1 MSISMSNFENFLLV
15 CIMDK
20 SGSMGEPASNDVEC
34 AGFTRND
41 FARQGAMLC
50 VNACPETMYMA
61 CVAFDSTAS
70 VVSPTMQMSNRN
82 KTTMCDNIKT
92 IRPSG
97 GTEIFSAMEETRRVI
112 NEAKD
117 IYGIKNV
124 YVIMFTDGE
133 DNKLNE
139 TNVSSYFD
147 SLKTNGEFNFS
158 MDTVGFG
165 PNANTQ
171 LLVKMAGLCS
181 GTYAL
186 CFDASMVG
194 TIFGRAI
201 ARTYLGSEAF
211 GIYEN
216 SESKSSEYYNL
227 KDVYH
232 MFRTDLSE
240 LLLNTNYRML
250 TDRVQAVNAFNT
262 KMEEWLSE
270 SNPKEILEPD
280 WFGMICSLHADLN
293 DQIRMAVSDANYWT
307 KWGKA
312 YWQTMGIA
320 LEKQYAPNYKDNS
333 LQGFG
338 SEVAKKE
345 YDRISKLYDEM
356 SMIAPSNTYD
366 IKNRTSAIPLT
377 SAAFNN
383 PYGGCFH
390 PNSTL
395 LLSNGDLISVND
407 LEQKLLAGEQVFVVS
422 SAHGN
427 VPIEAIIKTNTSQ
440 HSTKFCKIG
449 NTVLTPTHPILLD
462 NRWFYPKSVANVYE
476 EQVMFVFNIIL
487 GINPITK
494 VRYTSLLVNDNEC
507 IALAH
512 AIQNDP
518 IATDSFW
525 GSELFVDQLKSLYQT
540 EYSRGVINFNHKFKR
555 NMVTGWVDD
564 IDLGDI

>member
-1 MSISMSNFENFLLV
+1 MSNFENFLLV
-15 CIMDK
+15 LIMDK

-41 FARQGAMLC
+41 FARQGGMLC
-50 VNACPETMYMA
+50 VNACPESMYMA
-61 CVAFDSTAS
+61 CVAFDSTAN
-70 VVSPTMQMSNRN
+70 VVSKTMQMSSTN
-82 KTTMCDNIKT
+82 KTNMCDNIKT

-97 GTEIFSAMEETRRVI
+97 GTDIFSAMEETKRVI

-133 DNKLNE
+133 DSKLNE

-165 PNANTQ
+165 PSANTQ
-171 LLVKMAGLCS
+171 LLVKMAGLCN

-194 TIFGRAI
+194 TIFGRAT

-216 SESKSSEYYNL
+216 FQIKSSEYYNL
-227 KDVYH
+227 KNTYH
-232 MFRTDLSE
+232 MFRTELSQ
-240 LLLNTNYRML
+240 LLLNPNYRML
-250 TDRVQAVNAFNT
+250 AERVHAVNTFNT
-262 KMEEWLSE
+262 KMEDWLGSN
-270 SNPKEILEPD
+270 NPKEITDPD
-280 WFGMICSLHADLN
+280 WYGMICSLHADLN

-338 SEVAKKE
+338 SETAKKE

-366 IKNRTSAIPLT
+366 IKNRTTAIPLT
-377 SAAFNN
+377 SAAFND
-383 PYGGCFH
+383 PYSGCFH

-395 LLSNGDLISVND
+395 LLSNGNLISVSD
-407 LEQKLLAGEQVFVVS
+407 LEVKLLAGEQVFVVS
-422 SAHGN
+422 STHGN
-427 VPIEAIIKTNTSQ
+427 VPIEAILKTNTSQ
-440 HSTKFCKIG
+440 QKTNFCKIG
-449 NTVLTPTHPILLD
+449 NTVLTPTHPILLN

-518 IATDSFW
+518 IATDCFW
-525 GSELFVDQLKSLYQT
+525 GSELLVDQLKSLYQT
-540 EYSRGVINFNHKFKR
+540 EYSKGVINFNHKFKR
-555 NMVTGWVDD
+555 NKVTGWVDD
-564 IDLGDI
+564 IDLSDI